1 MFGGLGAKVPIQMYG
16 PPSYRAAHN
25 LVDYSLNRK
34 DTMSRICVIFD
45 LDGTLVDSE
54 TICNQA
60 FLDLL
65 PELNV
70 TVESLVQSFRGR
82 KLALILAE
90 LAGRLGKPLP
100 DGFEQSY
107 RGRVA
112 ELFEATLQPTTG
124 AREMLDAMRFHKCV
138 ASSGPME
145 KISQALAVSGL
156 ASYFGNNVFSSYLV
170 GSWKPD
176 PGLFLHAAQCMGFPP
191 DRCVVVEDSEVGL
204 RAAAA
209 AGMRAL
215 HYAPHSVGDVE
226 HSGHCFQHM
235 SQLPQ
240 LIEGLA
246 HTNQLVA

>member
-1 MFGGLGAKVPIQMYG
+1 MKNTVRFEAEVVIQVRGL
-16 PPSYRAAHN
+16 PSAAHN
-25 LVDYSLNRK
+25 PFDYSLNRK

-70 TVESLVQSFRGR
+70 TVESLVRSFRGK
-82 KLALILAE
+82 KLALILVE
-90 LAGRLGKPLP
+90 LAARLGKPLP

-112 ELFEATLQPTTG
+112 ELFDVMLQPTPG
-124 AREMLDAMRFHKCV
+124 AREMLEGMRFQKCV
-138 ASSGPME
+138 ASSGPIE
-145 KISQALAVSGL
+145 KISQALDVSGL
-156 ASYFGNNVFSSYLV
+156 APYFGNNVFSSYLV

-176 PGLFLHAAQCMGFPP
+176 PGLFLHAARCMGFAPHL
-191 DRCVVVEDSEVGL
+191 CVVVEDSNVGL

-215 HYAPHSVGDVE
+215 HYAPHSGGNVE
-226 HSGHCFQHM
+226 YSGHCFQHM
-235 SQLPQ
+235 AQLSQ

-246 HTNQLVA
+246 HTIQLGA